1 MQTTARM
8 PERSVERQALASPE
22 TVQGD
27 GEVMDTNLGH
37 GDLRSVGCLR
47 YQLVD
52 ANANEAPPPVPEEAP
67 SPGERGQVGAV

>member
-8 PERSVERQALASPE
+8 PERNVERQALASPE

-52 ANANEAPPPVPEEAP
+52 ANAE
-67 SPGERGQVGAV
+67 